1 MDIVGNSIKI
11 PGSLPV
17 SRSSSDSCSL
27 LPAQRPCWWPRK
39 PWRRRRN
46 QPVKAGC
53 ANLTDTEKDDSSTG
67 GIIAGVVLGLLALIG
82 IVVATNPGILNM
94 F

>member
-1 MDIVGNSIKI
+1 MLVTAYSAAMLVAPQAMAEEG
-11 PGSLPV
+11 
-17 SRSSSDSCSL
+17 
-27 LPAQRPCWWPRK
+27 
-39 PWRRRRN
+39 N

-53 ANLTDTEKDDSSTG
+53 ATLTDTEKDGSSTG